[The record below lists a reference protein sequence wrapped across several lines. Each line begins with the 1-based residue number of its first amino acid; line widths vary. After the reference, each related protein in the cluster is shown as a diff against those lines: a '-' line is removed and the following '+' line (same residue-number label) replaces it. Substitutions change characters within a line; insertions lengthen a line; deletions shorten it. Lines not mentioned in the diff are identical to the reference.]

1 MGGCF
6 AYFPF
11 FHVRRKLT
19 IPILKENRMYKK
31 LFIPGPTHVRKEVL
45 EAQAAWMLGHR
56 TKEYSDLQK
65 ACTVK
70 VQQMLYTTQPVFLFT
85 SSSSGVM
92 EGAVRNCVAKKCLN
106 TVCGEFSRR
115 WAGITKSN
123 GKNADILDVPAGKAI
138 EPEMIDKALATGQY
152 DAITVVHNETSTG
165 IANPI
170 YEIADVMKKYPD
182 VSFLVDAVSSMAGH
196 KLEFD
201 KLGIDVLL
209 AGVQKCFALPP
220 GLAVCAVSEKAMKK
234 AATVPARGMY
244 FDFIEMFEFYQKD
257 QTPATPAVS
266 LLQAFNKQMD
276 DILAEGLENRWNRHI
291 EMATFIQNWARKYWG
306 IYGDER
312 YLSRTVTNITNTR
325 NADIKALNTELG
337 KRGALISDGYGPL
350 KGKCFRIAH
359 MGDLNMDD
367 MRWITG
373 QIAEIV
379 GF

>member
-1 MGGCF
+1 
-6 AYFPF
+6 
-11 FHVRRKLT
+11 
-19 IPILKENRMYKK
+19 MYKK
-31 LFIPGPTHVRKEVL
+31 LFIPGPTHVRKEIL

-56 TKEYSDLQK
+56 TKEYSDLQA
-65 ACTVK
+65 ACTTK
-70 VQQMLYTTQPVFLFT
+70 VQQLLYTSRPVFLFT
-85 SSSSGVM
+85 CSSTGVM

-106 TVCGEFSRR
+106 TMCGEFSRR
-115 WAGITKSN
+115 WHVITKAN
-123 GKNADILDVPAGKAI
+123 GKDADVLEVPAGKAV

-152 DAITVVHNETSTG
+152 DAITIVHNETSTG

-170 YEIADVMKKYPD
+170 YEIAEVMKKYPD
-182 VSFLVDAVSSMAGH
+182 VMFLVDAVSSMAGH

-220 GLAVCAVSEKAMKK
+220 GLTVCAVSEKAMKK
-234 AATVPARGMY
+234 AETVPNRGLY
-244 FDFIEMFEFYQKD
+244 FDFIDMYEFYQKN

-291 EMATFIQNWARKYWG
+291 EMATFIQNWARKYWAL
-306 IYGDER
+306 YGDER

-325 NADIKALNTELG
+325 NADIKALNNELG

-359 MGDLNMDD
+359 MGDLTMDD
-367 MRWITG
+367 MRWLTG
-373 QIAEIV
+373 QIQEIV

>member
-1 MGGCF
+1 
-6 AYFPF
+6 
-11 FHVRRKLT
+11 
-19 IPILKENRMYKK
+19 MYKK

-70 VQQMLYTTQPVFLFT
+70 AQQMLYTTQPVFLFT

-123 GKNADILDVPAGKAI
+123 GKDADILEVPAGKAV

-170 YEIADVMKKYPD
+170 AEIADVMRKYPD

-244 FDFIEMFEFYQKD
+244 FDFIEMYEFYQKD

-325 NADIKALNTELG
+325 NADIKALNSELG

-359 MGDLNMDD
+359 MGDLTMDD

-373 QIAEIV
+373 QIQEIV